1 MKKKILYFVIPLFLF
16 FSGISTVFADNCS
29 TVKSKIDNYQ
39 SYKATVEAEIQ
50 EAKEEAIKNMTAFA
64 VPQVETR
71 QPRTNEQQLE
81 IGE

>member
-1 MKKKILYFVIPLFLF
+1 M
-16 FSGISTVFADNCS
+16 SGEYLLSKPNARTGTVFNQYVQKAYEMLGRAFGY
-29 TVKSKIDNYQ
+29 NYQ

-71 QPRTNEQQLE
+71 QSRTNEQQLE